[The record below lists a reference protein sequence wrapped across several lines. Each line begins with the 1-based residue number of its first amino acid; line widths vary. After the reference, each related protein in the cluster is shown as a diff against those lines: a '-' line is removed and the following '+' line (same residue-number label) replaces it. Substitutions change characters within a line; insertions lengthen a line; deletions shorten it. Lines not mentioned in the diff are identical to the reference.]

1 MRPKPV
7 TVLANGKPEQVEPPC
22 SVAKFVTARGWKS
35 TQVVVECN
43 GRVLRRDEM
52 EAAMLGD
59 GDQLEIIVP
68 VAGG

>member
-1 MRPKPV
+1 MKPEMV
-7 TVLANGKPEQVEPPC
+7 TILANGTREEVELPC
-22 SVAKFVTARGWKS
+22 SVAEFVTARGWKS

-43 GRVLRRDEM
+43 GRVLRRGEVGTV
-52 EAAMLGD
+52 MLGD